1 MHCPNSK
8 GPKPQSHKRQSWKLS
23 QIKPVKLTKLPF
35 PVSLLFQSF
44 SCARDL
50 MSILIITVASE
61 SSFSIGKKILTPYW
75 SGNTGYMTLKLDM
88 SKTYDKVERLY
99 MEKLMGKMGFAE
111 AWVKLMMMCIFT
123 TTYSVL
129 INGEPQGHI
138 TLTRGLRQGDP
149 LFDIYFCFVRRSFM
163 GC

>member
-1 MHCPNSK
+1 M
-8 GPKPQSHKRQSWKLS
+8 
-23 QIKPVKLTKLPF
+23 
-35 PVSLLFQSF
+35 
-44 SCARDL
+44 A
-50 MSILIITVASE
+50 
-61 SSFSIGKKILTPYW
+61 
-75 SGNTGYMTLKLDM
+75 LKLDM

-123 TTYSVL
+123 STYSVL

-138 TLTRGLRQGDP
+138 TLTRGFRQGDP
-149 LFDIYFCFVRRSFM
+149 LSDIYFCFVRRSFM